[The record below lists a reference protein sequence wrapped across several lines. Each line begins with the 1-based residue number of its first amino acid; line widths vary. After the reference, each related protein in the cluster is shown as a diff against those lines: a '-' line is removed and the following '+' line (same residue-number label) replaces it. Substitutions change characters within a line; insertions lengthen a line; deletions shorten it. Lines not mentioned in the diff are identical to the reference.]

1 MTWKIADGNQGE
13 KLQWQGKTGG
23 KNLFMFSTWKKNKR
37 FFVGFDACD
46 VLFNE
51 FSCTAFMLHNL
62 LSCEFGFML
71 YYNPILSVEPLVVM
85 ISQLVFY
92 LFSSHVLVYSHACRE
107 HLHIRRVDFIS
118 PQASCLYYA
127 KADFLAQRLLDL
139 GEVESWVSVYFLVY
153 CEGI

>member
-1 MTWKIADGNQGE
+1 MAGGNRRKE
-13 KLQWQGKTGG
+13 FIYVFYLE
-23 KNLFMFSTWKKNKR
+23 KNKR

-85 ISQLVFY
+85 IS
-92 LFSSHVLVYSHACRE
+92 
-107 HLHIRRVDFIS
+107 
-118 PQASCLYYA
+118 
-127 KADFLAQRLLDL
+127 
-139 GEVESWVSVYFLVY
+139 
-153 CEGI
+153 